1 MKTIDRLLLG
11 GLTLGIFALA
21 LRPYAPLASADLV
34 ADSKEIAVCAIP
46 TLVNELVTSGNF
58 AAEREELSDEFEER
72 QQELQDRLE
81 DIQDRARGME
91 QDDPAL
97 GALAEEFGEVRGE
110 LLAAQSEFGQASE
123 AMTARHLA
131 EAYELAR
138 GSAEAIA
145 EELGF
150 GFVFASGSPDE
161 ELNRSNAQQLLG
173 QLSRR
178 PVIRFPE
185 ASDITD
191 DVRDDLGLD

>member
-1 MKTIDRLLLG
+1 MDRVILVVFIT
-11 GLTLGIFALA
+11 GLFAVGSSLIVREA
-21 LRPYAPLASADLV
+21 QATHRF
-34 ADSKEIAVCAIP
+34 DSSDIAVCAIP
-46 TLVNELVTSGNF
+46 TLVNELVSSGAF
-58 AAEREELSDEFEER
+58 AEEREELDAEFEER
-72 QQELQDRLE
+72 TRELQDRLE
-81 DIQDRARGME
+81 SISDRAQGLD

-97 GALAEEFGEVRGE
+97 GALAQEFTEARSELVAAQNEFGR
-110 LLAAQSEFGQASE
+110 ASE

-138 GSAEAIA
+138 ASADAVA
-145 EELGF
+145 EDLGY

-161 ELNRSNAQQLLG
+161 ELNRDNAQQLLG

-185 ASDITD
+185 AADITD